1 LVFAVSCGLV
11 VPAST
16 LVVKSQKNASKNLE
30 EVDFLKIENSQKS
43 LTKIQKNAYISKISN
58 VNIPFLD

>member
-43 LTKIQKNAYISKISN
+43 LTKIQKMHI
-58 VNIPFLD
+58 FQRFQM